1 MMSTLSKA
9 KICLHFSNFALVQSI
24 YTLCKSIYI
33 AEKGKVWGKNSYAN
47 LLLSYANR
55 FALMAEANL
64 VQKQLCKSIVV
75 LCKSICTVKL
85 LKNAL
90 FEGYFDLVPT
100 KHKHTKAQSNIFGIL
115 VSKTIYTRKTLVLDD
130 SFADVLST

>member
-1 MMSTLSKA
+1 MMSTLQKA
-9 KICLHFSNFALVQSI
+9 EICLHFSRFVLVQSI
-24 YTLCKSIYI
+24 CTLCKSIYI
-33 AEKGKVWGKNSYAN
+33 AEIGKIWGKNSYAN
-47 LLLSYANR
+47 RLLSYANR

-64 VQKQLCKSIVV
+64 VQKQ

-100 KHKHTKAQSNIFGIL
+100 KHKHPKAQSNIFGIL
-115 VSKTIYTRKTLVLDD
+115 VSKTTYTRKTLVLDY
-130 SFADVLST
+130 SFADELSTTSEVEF